1 LRPFAASNT
10 RSRRHSARSTSTA
23 CRRRSPNGS
32 RSATDPGGPI
42 RPAPGSTAVAVL
54 VAALALAGCGGGGED
69 EAAPPPPPPKL
80 AKATAGR
87 LVARSD
93 TIALKLAAGD
103 ECGAAHEADALNA
116 DAIAA
121 VNAGEIPAAFQE
133 ELVARTQE
141 LVNAV
146 NCPPPVVQPQPQA
159 EEDQGEQ
166 GSGRGKKKG
175 HEKEKSKKKDKG

>member
-1 LRPFAASNT
+1 VLR
-10 RSRRHSARSTSTA
+10 RW
-23 CRRRSPNGS
+23 
-32 RSATDPGGPI
+32 
-42 RPAPGSTAVAVL
+42 
-54 VAALALAGCGGGGED
+54 GCGAAAGP

-80 AKATAGR
+80 AKATADR

-159 EEDQGEQ
+159 EEEQ
-166 GSGRGKKKG
+166 GDEGPGRGKKKG
-175 HEKEKSKKKDKG
+175 HENEKRKKKGKG

>member
-1 LRPFAASNT
+1 MR
-10 RSRRHSARSTSTA
+10 
-23 CRRRSPNGS
+23 
-32 RSATDPGGPI
+32 I
-42 RPAPGSTAVAVL
+42 RTPPGSGRLLPLLIL
-54 VAALALAGCGGGGED
+54 VALVGCGGSGGGGD
-69 EAAPPPPPPKL
+69 DATATTRPTLEAA
-80 AKATAGR
+80 TADR

-103 ECGAAHEADALNA
+103 ECGAAHEADALAA

-121 VNAGEIPAAFQE
+121 VNAGEIPAVFQE

-146 NCPPPVVQPQPQA
+146 NCPPPVVQPEPQA
-159 EEDQGEQ
+159 DDDEDDD

-175 HEKEKSKKKDKG
+175 HKKNKKDDG

>member
-1 LRPFAASNT
+1 MR
-10 RSRRHSARSTSTA
+10 
-23 CRRRSPNGS
+23 
-32 RSATDPGGPI
+32 I
-42 RPAPGSTAVAVL
+42 RTPPGSGRL
-54 VAALALAGCGGGGED
+54 LPLLILLALAGCGGGGGGGND
-69 EAAPPPPPPKL
+69 D
-80 AKATAGR
+80 ATATTRPTLATATADR

-103 ECGAAHEADALNA
+103 ECGAAHEADALAA

-121 VNAGEIPAAFQE
+121 VNAGEIPAVYQE

-146 NCPPPVVQPQPQA
+146 NCPPPVAQPEPQA
-159 EEDQGEQ
+159 DEDEDDD

-175 HEKEKSKKKDKG
+175 RKKKEKDDG